1 MTEILQGT
9 NDPTGVDAEEFNE
22 EELIEQLKENK
33 ESIEKEEDKEEEPAQ
48 AEEEQEELS
57 TEKPAIEE
65 TPREED
71 GGLIDFFDKNY
82 SPIEEKEEPVET
94 VESMLDSID
103 NRINETLFS
112 DREAYINA
120 EMNKFINV
128 FRADESFNE
137 LEEEEKQ
144 QKINNIF
151 TLVSKDADSKI
162 SQNYEW
168 YKENIESEILGKL
181 PEKERANIS
190 FVKNLVSKGKGNID
204 LKGARVIAKVVED
217 VYTKLREKETE
228 INNKIASLE
237 KKAKNKTEAYS
248 ESVGRNKG
256 SVSLSK
262 EELIMIKKVGLTPE
276 QYLKYNKQ

>member
-1 MTEILQGT
+1 MTEILQDT
-9 NDPTGVDAEEFNE
+9 NDPTGVDVKEISE
-22 EELIEQLKENK
+22 EEWVEQLKESK
-33 ESIEKEEDKEEEPAQ
+33 ENI
-48 AEEEQEELS
+48 AEEEAKEEVPEQSEEELPKEELS
-57 TEKPAIEE
+57 TEE
-65 TPREED
+65 TPKEED

-82 SPIEEKEEPVET
+82 SPIEEKQEPVET
-94 VESMLDSID
+94 VESILDSVD

-151 TLVSKDADSKI
+151 ALVSKDADSKI
-162 SQNYEW
+162 YQNYEW
-168 YKENIESEILGKL
+168 YKESIESEILGRL

-204 LKGARVIAKVVED
+204 LKGAHVIAKVVED

-228 INNKIASLE
+228 INNKIASIE

-256 SVSLSK
+256 CLSLSSDELALCK
-262 EELIMIKKVGLTPE
+262 EMGVDPKNYLKNKKVG
-276 QYLKYNKQ
+276 

>member
-1 MTEILQGT
+1 MTEILQDT
-9 NDPTGVDAEEFNE
+9 NDPTGVDVKEISE
-22 EELIEQLKENK
+22 EEWVEQLKESK
-33 ESIEKEEDKEEEPAQ
+33 ENI
-48 AEEEQEELS
+48 AEEEAKEEVPEQSEEELPKEEPS
-57 TEKPAIEE
+57 AEE
-65 TPREED
+65 TPKEED

-82 SPIEEKEEPVET
+82 SPIEEKQEPVET
-94 VESMLDSID
+94 VESMLDSVD
-103 NRINETLFS
+103 NRINEALFS

-151 TLVSKDADSKI
+151 ALVSKDADSKI

-168 YKENIESEILGKL
+168 YKESIESEILGRL

-228 INNKIASLE
+228 INNKIASIE

-256 SVSLSK
+256 CLSLSSDELALCK
-262 EELIMIKKVGLTPE
+262 EMGVDPKNYLKNKKVG
-276 QYLKYNKQ
+276 

>member
-1 MTEILQGT
+1 MTEILQDT
-9 NDPTGVDAEEFNE
+9 NDPTGVDVKEFSE
-22 EELIEQLKENK
+22 EEWVEQLKESK
-33 ESIEKEEDKEEEPAQ
+33 ENI
-48 AEEEQEELS
+48 AEEEAKEEVPEPSEEELPKEEPS
-57 TEKPAIEE
+57 TEEE
-65 TPREED
+65 PREED
-71 GGLIDFFDKNY
+71 GGLIAFFDKNY

-103 NRINETLFS
+103 YLVERTINEDKQHFYNAKMS
-112 DREAYINA
+112 EAMAILQ
-120 EMNKFINV
+120 
-128 FRADESFNE
+128 RSESFNM
-137 LEEEEKQ
+137 LEEEEKKQEIEAIEKYAIQ
-144 QKINNIF
+144 QTEEF
-151 TLVSKDADSKI
+151 ATQQAF
-162 SQNYEW
+162 W
-168 YKENIESEILGKL
+168 YKENVETNILNRF

-256 SVSLSK
+256 GLSLSSDELALCK
-262 EELIMIKKVGLTPE
+262 EMGVDPKNYLKNKKVG
-276 QYLKYNKQ
+276 

>member
-1 MTEILQGT
+1 MTEILQDT
-9 NDPTGVDAEEFNE
+9 NDPTGVDVKEFSE
-22 EELIEQLKENK
+22 EEWVEQLKESK
-33 ESIEKEEDKEEEPAQ
+33 ENI
-48 AEEEQEELS
+48 AEEEAKEEVPEPSEEELPKEEPS
-57 TEKPAIEE
+57 TEE
-65 TPREED
+65 TPSEDD
-71 GGLIDFFDKNY
+71 GGLIAFFDKNY

-103 NRINETLFS
+103 YLVERTINEDKQHFYNAKMS
-112 DREAYINA
+112 EAMAILQ
-120 EMNKFINV
+120 
-128 FRADESFNE
+128 RSESFNM
-137 LEEEEKQ
+137 LEEEEKKQEIEAIEKYAIQ
-144 QKINNIF
+144 QTEEF
-151 TLVSKDADSKI
+151 ATQQAF
-162 SQNYEW
+162 W
-168 YKENIESEILGKL
+168 YKENVETNILNRF

-256 SVSLSK
+256 GLSLSSDELALCK
-262 EELIMIKKVGLTPE
+262 EMGVDPKNYLKNKKVG
-276 QYLKYNKQ
+276 

>member
-1 MTEILQGT
+1 MTEILQDT
-9 NDPTGVDAEEFNE
+9 NDPTGVDVKEISE
-22 EELIEQLKENK
+22 EEWVEQLKESK
-33 ESIEKEEDKEEEPAQ
+33 ENI
-48 AEEEQEELS
+48 AEEEAKEEVPEQSEDELPKEELS
-57 TEKPAIEE
+57 TEE
-65 TPREED
+65 TPKEED

-82 SPIEEKEEPVET
+82 SPIEEKQEPVET
-94 VESMLDSID
+94 VESMLDSVD
-103 NRINETLFS
+103 NRINEALFS

-151 TLVSKDADSKI
+151 ALVSKDADSKI

-168 YKENIESEILGKL
+168 YKESIESEILGRL

-228 INNKIASLE
+228 INNKIASIE

-256 SVSLSK
+256 CLSLSSDELALCK
-262 EELIMIKKVGLTPE
+262 EMGVDPKNYLKNKKVG
-276 QYLKYNKQ
+276 

>member
-1 MTEILQGT
+1 MTEILQDT
-9 NDPTGVDAEEFNE
+9 NDPTGVDVKEFSE
-22 EELIEQLKENK
+22 EEWVEQLKESK
-33 ESIEKEEDKEEEPAQ
+33 ENI
-48 AEEEQEELS
+48 AEEEAKEEVPEPSEEELPKEEPS
-57 TEKPAIEE
+57 TEEE
-65 TPREED
+65 PREED
-71 GGLIDFFDKNY
+71 GGLIAFFDKNY

-103 NRINETLFS
+103 YLVERTINEDKQHFYNAKMS
-112 DREAYINA
+112 EAMAILQ
-120 EMNKFINV
+120 
-128 FRADESFNE
+128 RSESFNM
-137 LEEEEKQ
+137 LEEEEKKQEIEAIEKYVIQ
-144 QKINNIF
+144 QTEEF
-151 TLVSKDADSKI
+151 ATQQAF
-162 SQNYEW
+162 W
-168 YKENIESEILGKL
+168 YKENVETNILNRF

-256 SVSLSK
+256 GLSLSSDELALCK
-262 EELIMIKKVGLTPE
+262 EMGVDPKNYLKNKKVG
-276 QYLKYNKQ
+276 